1 MKRILVIDDDTFIC
15 DILEKLLKDNG
26 FETDVAF
33 SAATARQKLKN
44 NEFDVV
50 LCDYRLPDSDGLEMI
65 KSIKS
70 SNPESNVII
79 ITAYADVRLAVK
91 LMKAGAKDY
100 ITKPLH
106 QDEIL
111 HLIKK
116 FTNKKKSSGT
126 ATSDYDEKFIIGDSA
141 KFREVIKMADLV
153 ANTNMSVLLTGE
165 TGSGK
170 EYVAR
175 SIHLKSKRKKKPFL
189 AVDCGAIPK
198 DLANSE
204 LFGHIKGSFTGAV
217 NDKKGVFEA
226 ANGGTLFL
234 DEIGNLTHNI
244 QVRLLRVLQERV
256 ITRVGDTKN
265 IEIDVRIIAASN
277 EDMFESVKEGH
288 FREDL
293 YHRLN
298 EFKINIPPLRE
309 RKEDILIFANHFML
323 SANEELDK
331 NVNKFDAAVIE
342 VMQNYPWF
350 GNLRELKNVI
360 KRSVLLAENTTITI
374 DHLPEEIKNLRTPGL
389 SEVSLNLAD
398 GGLKEASHEAEKK
411 LILDT
416 LSEVSYNKTKAAKK
430 LNIDRKTLYNKI
442 KQYNID
448 LKAISSN

>member
-1 MKRILVIDDDTFIC
+1 MKKILIIDDDTFIC

-26 FETDVAF
+26 FDTEVAF
-33 SAATARQKLKN
+33 SAATARQKLKGMA
-44 NEFDVV
+44 FDLV
-50 LCDYRLPDSDGLEMI
+50 LCDYRLPDSDGLEMLKTI
-65 KSIKS
+65 KN

-106 QDEIL
+106 QDELL

-116 FTNKKKSSGT
+116 ITTDKKT
-126 ATSDYDEKFIIGDSA
+126 TDSDPDNQFIIGDSQ
-141 KFREVIKMADLV
+141 KFKEVIKMADLV

-175 SIHLKSKRKKKPFL
+175 SIHLKSKRKKKPFI

-234 DEIGNLTHNI
+234 DEIGNLTLDI

-277 EDMFESVKEGH
+277 EDMFESVKEGN

-298 EFKINIPPLRE
+298 EFKIHIPPLRE
-309 RKEDILIFANHFML
+309 RREDIIIFANFFMHT
-323 SANEELDK
+323 SNNELGK
-331 NVNKFDAAVIE
+331 NVDKFDASAIE
-342 VMQNYPWF
+342 VMQNYPWY

-360 KRSVLLAENTTITI
+360 KRSVLLAQSDTISV
-374 DHLPEEIKNLRTPGL
+374 DHFPDEIKNLESSGFPDM
-389 SEVSLNLAD
+389 NIHLAD

-416 LSEVSYNKTKAAKK
+416 LSEVNYNKTKAAKK

-448 LKAISSN
+448 LNTISSN

>member
-1 MKRILVIDDDTFIC
+1 MKKVLIIDDDTFIC

-33 SAATARQKLKN
+33 SAATARQKLKKK
-44 NEFDVV
+44 EYEVV
-50 LCDYRLPDSDGLEMI
+50 LCDYRLPDSDGLEML
-65 KSIKS
+65 KTIKS
-70 SNPESNVII
+70 SNSDSNVII
-79 ITAYADVRLAVK
+79 ITAYADVRMAVK

-111 HLIKK
+111 HLIRKITSGKK
-116 FTNKKKSSGT
+116 T
-126 ATSDYDEKFIIGDSA
+126 AMPTSDYGEKFIIGDSE

-153 ANTNMSVLLTGE
+153 ANTNMSVLITGE

-175 SIHLKSKRKKKPFL
+175 SIHLKSKRKKYPFI

-277 EDMFESVKEGH
+277 EDMFESVKEGN

-309 RKEDILIFANHFML
+309 RKEDILIFANHFMHT
-323 SANEELDK
+323 ANEELDK
-331 NVNKFDAAVIE
+331 NVDKFDAQVVE
-342 VMQNYPWF
+342 VMQSYPWY

-360 KRSVLLAENTTITI
+360 KRSVLLAEADTITMNQ
-374 DHLPEEIKNLRTPGL
+374 LPEEIINIRASGL
-389 SEVSLNLAD
+389 GDMSLNLSE

-416 LSEVSYNKTKAAKK
+416 LSEVNYNKTKAAKK

-442 KQYNID
+442 KQYDID
-448 LKAISSN
+448 LNTISSN